1 MPRIGATIGALA
13 TVVFCI
19 GFNIFRYPKV
29 WEMVAAMPDNDRASQ
44 GTLSDALPPAA
55 ISHAAPGTKPV
66 PATKPAPAAPAV
78 KIVGAEK
85 PSGKRAAK
93 VAAKY
98 VAIALSSDNRSTAK
112 TKPAIA
118 KPKPVAAKASRSA
131 ETAKAHS
138 ASGKKTTQVAS
149 SQPAA
154 TVIKDSR
161 RPPLETSRRPL
172 VPVTRNVPGRTP
184 ADVAETRVAQ
194 APLGGAGTSNQTCVI
209 RRLPPVDPL
218 EPRKLPPPSSSFG
231 PIPFYPTTGIN

>member
-1 MPRIGATIGALA
+1 MPRIGAILGALA
-13 TVVFCI
+13 TVAFCI

-29 WEMVAAMPDNDRASQ
+29 WEMVAAMPDHDRASQ
-44 GTLSDALPPAA
+44 GTLSDAPPTLAP
-55 ISHAAPGTKPV
+55 SHAAP
-66 PATKPAPAAPAV
+66 ATKPLPATPEPRPVPAV

-85 PSGKRAAK
+85 PRGKRAAK

-98 VAIALSSDNRSTAK
+98 VAIALLSDNRSNAK

-118 KPKPVAAKASRSA
+118 KPKPAAAKAPRSA
-131 ETAKAHS
+131 ETAKARS
-138 ASGKKTTQVAS
+138 AGGKKTAQVAS

-161 RPPLETSRRPL
+161 RPSEASRRPL
-172 VPVTRNVPGRTP
+172 VPVTRNVTGRTP
-184 ADVAETRVAQ
+184 ADAAETRAAQ
-194 APLGGAGTSNQTCVI
+194 ASLDGAGTSSQTCVI

-218 EPRKLPPPSSSFG
+218 EPRKLPPPLSPLG